1 MRGVDPKWKMPQQ
14 NHEDVPNRWEYPTDQ
29 EVWGSRHGP
38 HTAHFAYKNMQK
50 TENLGNTLWLFN
62 ITMGNS
68 PFIID
73 GLPIKTGDFP
83 WLC

>member
-1 MRGVDPKWKMPQQ
+1 VRGVDPKWKMPQQ

-62 ITMGNS
+62 IKKMVYLLKLVIFHGYV
-68 PFIID
+68 
-73 GLPIKTGDFP
+73 K
-83 WLC
+83 